1 MPIQRESRTSIRR
14 AAVASI
20 LLTIS
25 LMSQETEAFQAGVP
39 MDITKN
45 RGDCS
50 ATLPNRSSTKTNLIV
65 PSNPQRN
72 NNKFPASSYTEF
84 TSYGVASDWGVYS
97 AGMNDGLLSPRTVKR
112 LDSTYDGSASSAV
125 SSFLHTYKN
134 DGPMACL
141 PFLSDPIILPELT
154 RAMRDSMVNLWFG
167 FHFVI
172 NLTELRL
179 LTLGVRYDII
189 IASIYFILLV
199 LCFVLFWGFCLGTL
213 ALNPFSSTWNVR
225 F

>member
-1 MPIQRESRTSIRR
+1 MPTQRESRTSIRR

-25 LMSQETEAFQAGVP
+25 IMSQETEAFQAGVP
-39 MDITKN
+39 MEITKN

-50 ATLPNRSSTKTNLIV
+50 ATSPNRSLTKTNLIV
-65 PSNPQRN
+65 PSNSQRN

-84 TSYGVASDWGVYS
+84 TSHGVASDRGVYS
-97 AGMNDGLLSPRTVKR
+97 AGINDGLLSPRTVKR

-125 SSFLHTYKN
+125 TSFLHTYKN

-154 RAMRDSMVNLWFG
+154 RAMRDSMVDLWFG
-167 FHFVI
+167 LHLVI
-172 NLTELRL
+172 SLTEHRRW
-179 LTLGVRYDII
+179 TLGVSYDII
-189 IASIYFILLV
+189 IKSIACMFIMLCLV
-199 LCFVLFWGFCLGTL
+199 LFGGFVLGTL
-213 ALNPFSSTWNVR
+213 ALNPFSSTWNVG